1 MYHEYLDPNMP
12 TAISFQDPEVT
23 ANLIN
28 PARIL
33 EYYSREE
40 KTRRTKYEQPRI
52 LQTAEE

>member
-33 EYYSREE
+33 EY
-40 KTRRTKYEQPRI
+40 
-52 LQTAEE
+52 